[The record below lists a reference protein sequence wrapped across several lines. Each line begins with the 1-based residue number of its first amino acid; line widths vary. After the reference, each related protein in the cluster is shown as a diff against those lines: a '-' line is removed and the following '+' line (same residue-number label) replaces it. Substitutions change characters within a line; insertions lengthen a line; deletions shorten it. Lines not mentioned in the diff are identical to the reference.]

1 MILSIIVPVYNVE
14 GYLQK
19 CIKSLFEQD
28 INTNSYEVVAVN
40 DGSTDDSLKVLEDL
54 KAIYPSLKII
64 TQENQGLS
72 GARNT
77 GFNNADGDYI
87 LCVDSDDYIL
97 KNTLKKITNIAIAND
112 LDILEF
118 GADGVTENGT
128 LVYSG
133 KSTTHHKVLT
143 GEQYLHDIRYM
154 GSACN
159 KLYSKTFLNKHQLRF
174 MRGVYIEDI
183 EFNTRAVFKAE
194 KVMAIDDTIAHF
206 LQREGS
212 ITRTNNLA
220 KTKKMIYDIHTV
232 LSSIDNFNESEIGKQ
247 SVAYIPM
254 KKRVCGLVTTMLLR
268 VLKGIDD
275 YSIKQDIFSKLKAQN
290 LYPIPYKTED
300 VNKDKFRLFANQN
313 LLFSAVCRLYC
324 LKNKN

>member
-14 GYLQK
+14 DYLQK

-28 INTNSYEVVAVN
+28 LDTTMYEVIAVN
-40 DGSTDDSLKVLEDL
+40 DGSTDGSLKVLEDL
-54 KAIYPSLKII
+54 NLLYPSIKII
-64 TQENQGLS
+64 TQNNQGLS

-77 GFNNADGDYI
+77 GFDHACGDYI

-97 KNTLKKITNIAIAND
+97 KNTLKKITDIASTND

-118 GADGVTENGT
+118 GADGVTADGT
-128 LVYSG
+128 IVYSG
-133 KSTTHHKVLT
+133 KNSSNGKILT
-143 GEQYLHDIRYM
+143 GEQYLYDIKYM

-159 KLYSKTFLNKHQLRF
+159 KLYSKVFLNTHQLRF
-174 MRGVYIEDI
+174 LRGVYIEDI
-183 EFNTRAVFKAE
+183 EFNTRAVYKAK
-194 KVMAIDDTIAHF
+194 KVMAINDTIAHF

-212 ITRTNNLA
+212 ITRTSNLA

-232 LSSIDNFNESEIGKQ
+232 LISIDNFNEFEIGKE
-247 SVAYIPM
+247 SIAYIPI

-268 VLKGIDD
+268 ILKDIDD
-275 YSIKQDIFSKLKAQN
+275 YSIKENVFKKLKSQN

-300 VNKDKFRLFANQN
+300 RNKDLFRVFANQN
-313 LLFSAVCRLYC
+313 ILFSTVCKLYC
-324 LKNKN
+324 LKNKK